1 MGATDR
7 KKVLILGG
15 SRLQAPAIEV
25 AKRLGFWVICADY
38 DPDAVGFALADQS
51 ELISTLDA
59 EAVLALAKRER
70 VAFVITSTSDA
81 PVRTA
86 SFVSEQLDLPVG
98 ISYADSIC
106 ATHKDAM
113 RRRLAKYNVPIPEF
127 RVCSNLDEFVE
138 ALNYFEYRGII
149 KPADSAASR
158 GVKLIDSSIRHDD
171 PEELFERGMSFS
183 RKRTLMV
190 ERCISGTEVSVE
202 GMTVNGKTHIL
213 AITDKMVTEPPYFV
227 ELGHSEPALLED
239 AEKVRIEDVARAAI
253 EAVGIVNG
261 PSHTEIMITDSGPMV
276 IEIAARL
283 GGDYITSRLVPLSTG
298 FDMVGASVELALG
311 MPVDFP
317 PPKQDG
323 SAVRFIVS
331 DTGVISDIK
340 IDSAIYDLP
349 GFEELELYK
358 KSGDAISEP
367 HSSNDRVGHVI
378 CTGPDALS
386 ARETAEKAL
395 SMIHVSLS

>member
-1 MGATDR
+1 
-7 KKVLILGG
+7 
-15 SRLQAPAIEV
+15 
-25 AKRLGFWVICADY
+25 
-38 DPDAVGFALADQS
+38 
-51 ELISTLDA
+51 
-59 EAVLALAKRER
+59 
-70 VAFVITSTSDA
+70 
-81 PVRTA
+81 
-86 SFVSEQLDLPVG
+86 
-98 ISYADSIC
+98 
-106 ATHKDAM
+106 
-113 RRRLAKYNVPIPEF
+113 
-127 RVCSNLDEFVE
+127 
-138 ALNYFEYRGII
+138 
-149 KPADSAASR
+149 
-158 GVKLIDSSIRHDD
+158 
-171 PEELFERGMSFS
+171 
-183 RKRTLMV
+183 MV

-227 ELGHSEPALLED
+227 ELGHSETALLED

-378 CTGPDALS
+378 RTGPDALS